1 MWDFAIAE
9 KGDVK
14 RNWKEETEYRG
25 KDKIMQLAFKK
36 TKGEIASIL
45 SCQRRSVCMKQK
57 PPFFP
62 ELFMGKCMCQCVK
75 TLSLLLFNENVALAA
90 LY

>member
-57 PPFFP
+57 PPFFLNFSWGSACASVSDA
-62 ELFMGKCMCQCVK
+62 LF
-75 TLSLLLFNENVALAA
+75 TAF
-90 LY
+90 